1 MPFTPDDDLIR
12 RLPLPLAQLVR
23 HAANAKTPFERCYAG
38 FYVGEAA
45 LKLLGAAAVAVFAG
59 RPVNDPKLEEK
70 IQNLALPSLGDW
82 RDLALSLLPEMA
94 NDSGFVGLAAFT
106 SKKETGDLPRVA
118 ALDAVFRTMLDEKGG
133 SPAAV
138 RLDEFTLRIVRFR
151 NKYIGHGRLDSQPQE
166 LLEKLGTVLLPGM
179 CELLSRFDVLA
190 GRALHY
196 VAEIK
201 KSVGDK
207 FAIDRLLLQG
217 ESPRRLEPLLT
228 GDAQSLNP
236 EQIYFASMD
245 GALTP
250 AHPLLLF
257 SVADDEVFFLNARR
271 GETKS
276 EYLGYLSGKS
286 MKRADLEGDQR
297 GLLGRILGKPI
308 DAPDVQKWTIRPE
321 SDESIEAEGDTSGQ
335 WLGEFQLLSR
345 LGRGGMG
352 IVYRARQA
360 SLGREVAL
368 KKLLNPG
375 DEKSEARFAREIR
388 ALGKVDH
395 ANLVR
400 VYCSGVSGDD
410 WYYAMELVEGATLA
424 NVIETLQSMGSS
436 ASGIAAETWRASL
449 STAYEATRKAEK
461 PIGSGATNRPAPTVK
476 SVDSPITSVN
486 AVNQIVELVRQTALA
501 AHALHESGILHRDI
515 KPGNIMV
522 TADGSKALLLDLG
535 LAQLADEEH
544 GSLTKTREF
553 LGTLRYMS
561 PEQLMDARK
570 VDRRT
575 DVYSLGATLWELLT
589 LKPLFG
595 ATEETPKPE
604 VIRRIQ
610 FDDAEPPRR
619 FDKELS
625 RDLEAV
631 VLKSL
636 EKNPAKRYQTANE
649 FAEDLGRWQR
659 GETVTLVRPSVL
671 SRASRVLSRRAAR
684 LKQGLLLILTAVVI
698 GLFILEANQRNTT
711 SPGPSSL
718 PPIKVTSPN
727 DGINGKHDAAP
738 NPRNAIKPS
747 ASAVK
752 PPSAADKTEPLFGS
766 ESVPPAATD
775 GLIVSEVVANLP
787 AARAGI
793 RQEMIV
799 VAIDGKAI
807 DSFEAWLKALTPGMH
822 TLRVWDAEHK
832 IYREIEVTK
841 TDAALGVS
849 VKKRGTPP

>member
-23 HAANAKTPFERCYAG
+23 HAANAKTPLERCYAG
-38 FYVGEAA
+38 FYIGEAA
-45 LKLLGAAAVAVFAG
+45 LKLLGSVTVAAFAG
-59 RPVNDPKLEEK
+59 RPVSDPKLEEK
-70 IQNLALPSLGDW
+70 IQSLALPSLGDW
-82 RDLALSLLPEMA
+82 RDLALSLLPELH
-94 NDSGFVGLAAFT
+94 DDPGFATLAAFS
-106 SKKETGDLPRVA
+106 SKKETGDLPRLA

-138 RLDEFTLRIVRFR
+138 RLDEFTLRNVRFR
-151 NKYIGHGRLDSQPQE
+151 NRYIGHGRLDSQPQE

-190 GRALHY
+190 GRSLHY

-201 KSVGDK
+201 KASGDR

-217 ESPRRLEPLLT
+217 ESPRRLEALHV
-228 GDAQSLNP
+228 GDAQSLYP
-236 EQIYFASMD
+236 DQIYFSSAD
-245 GALTP
+245 GTLTP

-276 EYLGYLSGKS
+276 EYLGYLSGKT

-297 GLLGRILGKPI
+297 GLLARILGKPI
-308 DAPDVQKWTIRPE
+308 DGAEMQKWTVRPDANE
-321 SDESIEAEGDTSGQ
+321 PIIEPDCSQ

-352 IVYRARQA
+352 MVYRARQA

-395 ANLVR
+395 PNLVR
-400 VYCSGVSGDD
+400 AYCSGVSGED

-424 NVIETLQSMGSS
+424 NVIETLQSKGSN

-449 STAYEATRKAEK
+449 STAYETTRRAEK
-461 PIGSGATNRPAPTVK
+461 PMGELLANRGRQPAADSQPAAPVK
-476 SVDSPITSVN
+476 
-486 AVNQIVELVRQTALA
+486 AVNQIVELIRQTALA
-501 AHALHESGILHRDI
+501 AHALHEGGILHRDI

-522 TADGSKALLLDLG
+522 TADGGKALLLDLG
-535 LAQLADEEH
+535 LAQLTDDEH

-589 LKPLFG
+589 LKPLFD

-610 FDDAEPPRR
+610 FDDPAPPRR
-619 FDKELS
+619 FDKELP
-625 RDLEAV
+625 RDLEAI

-636 EKNPAKRYQTANE
+636 EKNPARRYQTANE

-659 GETVTLVRPSVL
+659 GEP
-671 SRASRVLSRRAAR
+671 
-684 LKQGLLLILTAVVI
+684 VI
-698 GLFILEANQRNTT
+698 GQRRGPAHALFKFTLKRRNAVLVAFGIVALIFAFWPRGQKNEKPQPEADSGVLDSNLEANKAPTKDRIADSN
-711 SPGPSSL
+711 SAD
-718 PPIKVTSPN
+718 K
-727 DGINGKHDAAP
+727 AAP

-747 ASAVK
+747 ATFVQ
-752 PPSAADKTEPLFGS
+752 PR
-766 ESVPPAATD
+766 PAAK
-775 GLIVSEVVANLP
+775 SEPQPPYLLAASVVADSP
-787 AARAGI
+787 ADRAGI
-793 RQEMIV
+793 KQGMIIA
-799 VAIDGKAI
+799 AIDGNAV
-807 DSFEAWLKALTPGMH
+807 DSHESWLKALTPGKHMIK
-822 TLRVWDAEHK
+822 VWDADAK
-832 IYREIEVTK
+832 RYREIEIIK
-841 TDAALGVS
+841 TEAPLGVS
-849 VKKRGTPP
+849 ILKRETPP